1 MNGVIE
7 TVLNGYPLYG
17 FVEFAAEVSI
27 KGLIIIAVAFLLTL
41 FMKRFSAYTRK
52 MVWVAALAGLLIL
65 PALTLLTPVW
75 NMPLLP
81 QPGWVI
87 SAGGGSADL
96 GAVSG
101 KEVSGGTG
109 ISGAGSESGPAAGIL
124 QRVDRIHWSGYMMIS
139 WLSGVMVA
147 AVWYL
152 LTVVAMRRVTGTG
165 TGAGFR
171 LESVARSIAGEMG
184 VSRKYRLKISS
195 RVAAGVTAGI
205 MNPVVIL
212 PISST
217 GWSEEKLRLVLAH
230 EMAHVMRRDGII
242 ELMVNLA
249 TLMYWFNPLVW
260 FAARRIRI
268 ERERDCDNAVLN
280 RGVKPSQYASLL
292 MGIATDLQSRAKPV
306 LEAAMISQGSRLKDR
321 LMCVLNPSLNRSM
334 GSCRTVI
341 VAGLLLFSML
351 APLSLSG
358 IWDIE
363 AGEQKK
369 TEKKLT
375 EEEQKKLEMK
385 KKQMMKQKYSN
396 ISPAEKVNISWKK
409 IVQSHGDNSA
419 AVEVARA
426 LKKDGRNKAEKVLA
440 KLKKAKE
447 SGETGI
453 YFKEQEFNTLGY
465 VFLFD
470 KRVDDAIFIFSAN
483 VDMYPE
489 SWNVYDSLGEGYLVA
504 GKYDKA
510 EKLYRKSMA
519 VNPENENGEK
529 MLAKIEKIREMNM
542 AKKAK

>member
-1 MNGVIE
+1 MNGVVD
-7 TVLNGYPLYG
+7 TVLSGYPLYG
-17 FVEFAAEVSI
+17 FVEFTAEVSI
-27 KGLIIIAVAFLLTL
+27 KGLFIIAGAFLLTL

-52 MVWVAALAGLLIL
+52 MVWVAALTGLLIL

-87 SAGGGSADL
+87 SAVDESADL

-101 KEVSGGTG
+101 KDISGGAGISGTG
-109 ISGAGSESGPAAGIL
+109 IESGPATLIL
-124 QRVDRIHWSGYMMIS
+124 QRVDQIHWSGYMMIA

-152 LTVVAMRRVTGTG
+152 LTVVAMRRITETG

-184 VSRKYRLKISS
+184 VSRKYKLKISS

-205 MNPVVIL
+205 MNPVIIL

-385 KKQMMKQKYSN
+385 KKQMMKKYSN

-419 AVEVARA
+419 AVKVARV
-426 LKKDGRNKAEKVLA
+426 LKKDGRNKAEKVLS
-440 KLKKAKE
+440 KLKKAKK
-447 SGETGI
+447 SGDTGI

-489 SWNVYDSLGEGYLVA
+489 SWNVYDSLGEVYLVA
-504 GKYDKA
+504 GKCDKA

-519 VNPENENGEK
+519 INPENENGKK
-529 MLAKIEKIREMNM
+529 MLAKIDKIREMDM
-542 AKKAK
+542 ARETK

>member
-1 MNGVIE
+1 
-7 TVLNGYPLYG
+7 
-17 FVEFAAEVSI
+17 
-27 KGLIIIAVAFLLTL
+27 
-41 FMKRFSAYTRK
+41 
-52 MVWVAALAGLLIL
+52 
-65 PALTLLTPVW
+65 
-75 NMPLLP
+75 
-81 QPGWVI
+81 
-87 SAGGGSADL
+87 
-96 GAVSG
+96 
-101 KEVSGGTG
+101 
-109 ISGAGSESGPAAGIL
+109 
-124 QRVDRIHWSGYMMIS
+124 
-139 WLSGVMVA
+139 
-147 AVWYL
+147 
-152 LTVVAMRRVTGTG
+152 
-165 TGAGFR
+165 
-171 LESVARSIAGEMG
+171 
-184 VSRKYRLKISS
+184 
-195 RVAAGVTAGI
+195 
-205 MNPVVIL
+205 
-212 PISST
+212 
-217 GWSEEKLRLVLAH
+217 
-230 EMAHVMRRDGII
+230 
-242 ELMVNLA
+242 
-249 TLMYWFNPLVW
+249 
-260 FAARRIRI
+260 
-268 ERERDCDNAVLN
+268 
-280 RGVKPSQYASLL
+280 
-292 MGIATDLQSRAKPV
+292 
-306 LEAAMISQGSRLKDR
+306 MISQGSRLKDR

-440 KLKKAKE
+440 KLKKAKK

-529 MLAKIEKIREMNM
+529 MLAKIEKIREMDM
-542 AKKAK
+542 AGKAK